1 MKKQKT
7 VTQKVQALITED
19 EFVNLNRLV
28 FWDQT
33 KGNKNGTLSSYIRYL
48 IKKELASRPEEDYK
62 PINYKEWK

>member
-1 MKKQKT
+1 MKRQKT

-33 KGNKNGTLSSYIRYL
+33 KGSKHGSLSSYIRYL
-48 IKKELASRPEEDYK
+48 IKKELTSRPEEDYK

>member
-1 MKKQKT
+1 MKKQKI
-7 VTQKVQALITED
+7 VTEKVQALITE
-19 EFVNLNRLV
+19 EEYVNLNRLV

-33 KGNKNGTLSSYIRYL
+33 KGSKIGTLSSYIRHL